1 MKAIILLLTLFL
13 PALTLA
19 ADATQQL
26 IVDAE
31 RGLAKTTTLEANFS
45 QKTTVPFMDV
55 PLESS
60 GKFCFSIKD
69 RTNPLIFWEY
79 RKPAISGFLLE
90 NGNAL
95 LWGAEGEHKMTAHE
109 KRFLHAITEQ
119 IMQWISFDPAQL
131 KKKYTIS
138 QGESSYSL
146 RCVPKEKSHLFK
158 AIELVFS
165 DTFDRLKQLKF
176 IGQEGEITTIT
187 FDVQSMNQ
195 PLSDDCRK

>member
-13 PALTLA
+13 PALSLA
-19 ADATQQL
+19 ANIEQL

-31 RGLAKTTTLEANFS
+31 RGLAKTTTLEANFT
-45 QKTTVPFMDV
+45 QKTIVPFMDV

-95 LWGAEGEHKMTAHE
+95 LWGAEGEHKITSHE
-109 KRFLHAITEQ
+109 KRFLHAVTGQ
-119 IMQWISFDPAQL
+119 IMQWINFDPEEL
-131 KKKYTIS
+131 EKTYTIS
-138 QGESSYSL
+138 KGPSSYSL

-176 IGQEGEITTIT
+176 IGQEDEETTIS
-187 FDVQSMNQ
+187 FDVQTMNQ
-195 PLSDDCRK
+195 PLSDACRK